1 MATEKEPVQ
10 LVHIG
15 MQPLEL
21 DHIGIAREPDIE
33 PERRRRPYGPRP
45 PTRDRAT
52 HGAAVRRDLVSATST
67 VETKRQE
74 LGIDPERLLVVEFRS
89 WDESCRDIFEDRF
102 GAHVVDERLVEDSEG
117 HTLSHVKV
125 QFPSRQA
132 IANLEE
138 EIAEYRRGSSQAG
151 HLPPGLRTRFLD
163 AMEKARPVARAD
175 RIGQR
180 LGQEGMPQE
189 EAFYLDVDQ
198 WHPGTSDR
206 AREAQEQL
214 RQLCNAN
221 HGHVTESLRTNS
233 LILARVQANR
243 ALAEKLLDLDTVA
256 QVNLPPVLPAVYE
269 SLLEP
274 HGPLPDT
281 KEPTGTEPVVT
292 VIDSGVLSGHPL
304 LRGWIL
310 DEHDFDSGEGTP
322 VDRQGH
328 GTSVAGLAVYGSVAR
343 CLELGTWTPEV
354 LIASAKV
361 LRRDPISG
369 RAMFPDDHRPEAL
382 VERAIR
388 HYHDTRDCR
397 VFNLSLGNDSEVY
410 AGGRQ
415 FAWAELLDQL
425 ARELNIVIVVA
436 AGNHTAIPTT
446 GNTRDGFQRAV
457 RDGLLGAPARLCNPA
472 TAAIAVTVGS
482 LARSEAAS
490 IKDALAGS
498 PSEAP
503 SPFSRTGPGYAS
515 KPTNRAV
522 KPELVAYG
530 GNLALMSF
538 AGNPPRWSEA
548 DPHLGEPT
556 TRLPI
561 DGDRLLTAASGTSF
575 AAPQV
580 SHAAAWALDAASEAL
595 DAAAEANAA
604 RALLG
609 ACAKLPSCG
618 ADWLLDPEEKET
630 WEKLQLT
637 GFGMVDAERVRTS
650 LSNDVLLVASS
661 EVEEDH
667 WHTYTVP
674 LPAAFR
680 SGVGSRGIVLSLA
693 FDPPVRSSRRAYLA
707 RTMWV
712 EATKGLTVGE
722 LEAYRTKHQGSGDAP
737 SLPTANCLS
746 CRPPRTELQW
756 STLQVCRKTWKQALR
771 IDEREL
777 RLVVGCQRRFPH
789 GEGSH
794 QKYSLAVRL
803 WHSDDRV
810 DLYNEVRI
818 RVRRRERAILRRAQT
833 EA

>member
-1 MATEKEPVQ
+1 MATGKEPVQ

-15 MQPLEL
+15 MEPLEL

-33 PERRRRPYGPRP
+33 PERRRRPYAPP
-45 PTRDRAT
+45 SPTRDRAS
-52 HGAAVRRDLVSATST
+52 HGAAVRKDLVSATST
-67 VETKRQE
+67 VGAKRQE
-74 LGIDPERLLVVEFRS
+74 LGVDPERLLVVEFRS
-89 WDESCRDIFEDRF
+89 WDANSRDIFEDRF
-102 GAHVVDERLVEDSEG
+102 GAQVVDERLVEDSEG

-132 IANLEE
+132 ITNLEE
-138 EIAEYRRGSSQAG
+138 EIAEYRSGSGQKG
-151 HLPPGLRTRFLD
+151 HLPPGIRQRFLD
-163 AMEKARPVARAD
+163 AMETARPVARTD

-180 LGQEGMPQE
+180 LGQEGMPE
-189 EAFYLDVDQ
+189 EEPFYIDVDQ

-214 RQLCNAN
+214 RRLCNAN
-221 HGHVTESLRTNS
+221 HGHVAETLRTNS
-233 LILARVQANR
+233 LILARVRADR

-269 SLLEP
+269 SLLAP
-274 HGPLPDT
+274 PAPLPDIR
-281 KEPTGTEPVVT
+281 EPTGTEPVVT
-292 VIDSGVLSGHPL
+292 VVDSGVLSGHPL

-310 DEHDFDSGEGTP
+310 DETDFDSGEGTP
-322 VDRQGH
+322 IDRQGH

-343 CLELGTWTPEV
+343 CLELATWTPEV

-361 LRRDPISG
+361 LRRDPTSG
-369 RAMFPDDHRPEAL
+369 LAMFPDDRRPEAL

-388 HYHDTRDCR
+388 HYHDTRGCR

-436 AGNHTAIPTT
+436 AGNHNAMPTT
-446 GNTRDGFQRAV
+446 GRTRDGFQKAV
-457 RDGLLGAPARLCNPA
+457 RDGLLDASARLCNPA

-482 LARSEAAS
+482 LARSGAAS
-490 IKDALAGS
+490 IKDTLAGS

-522 KPELVAYG
+522 KPEFVAYG
-530 GNLALMSF
+530 GNVGLMSF
-538 AGNPPRWSEA
+538 AGSPPRWAQS
-548 DPHLGEPT
+548 DPQLGEPT

-561 DGDRLLTAASGTSF
+561 DGDRLLTAASGTSL

-580 SHAAAWALDAASEAL
+580 SHAAAWALDAASNAL
-595 DAAAEANAA
+595 DAPAEANAA

-618 ADWLLDPEEKET
+618 ADWLLDPQQKET

-650 LSNDVLLVASS
+650 LSHDVLLVASS
-661 EVEEDH
+661 ELEEDH

-674 LPAAFR
+674 LPGAFR
-680 SGVGSRGIVLSLA
+680 SGVGSRGIVVSLA

-712 EATKGLTVGE
+712 EATKGLTLEE
-722 LEAYRTKHQGSGDAP
+722 LEAYRAKHEGSGDAP
-737 SLPTANCLS
+737 RLPAANRLS

-756 STLQVCRKTWKQALR
+756 STLQVCRKTWKRAPLIGEQ
-771 IDEREL
+771 EL
-777 RLVVGCQRRFPH
+777 RLVVACQRRFPH
-789 GEGSH
+789 GEGSR
-794 QKYSLAVRL
+794 QKYCLAVRL
-803 WHSDDRV
+803 WHSDERV
-810 DLYNEVRI
+810 DLYNEVRT
-818 RVRRRERAILRRAQT
+818 RVRRRERVIVRRGQAET
-833 EA
+833 

>member
-15 MQPLEL
+15 MEPLEL

-33 PERRRRPYGPRP
+33 PERRRRPYGPRS

-52 HGAAVRRDLVSATST
+52 HGATVRRDLVSATST

-117 HTLSHVKV
+117 RTLSHVKV

-138 EIAEYRRGSSQAG
+138 EIAEYRRGSSQDK
-151 HLPPGLRTRFLD
+151 HLPPGLRNRFLD
-163 AMEKARPVARAD
+163 AMEKARPVARTD

-214 RQLCNAN
+214 RQLCNSN
-221 HGHVTESLRTNS
+221 HGHVTETLRTNS
-233 LILARVQANR
+233 LILARIQANR

-310 DEHDFDSGEGTP
+310 DEYDFDSGEETP

-369 RAMFPDDHRPEAL
+369 CTMFPDDHRPEAL

-388 HYHDTRDCR
+388 HYHDTHECR
-397 VFNLSLGNDSEVY
+397 VFNLSLGNGSEVY

-457 RDGLLGAPARLCNPA
+457 RDGLLDASARLCNPA

-482 LARSEAAS
+482 LARSEAPS

-498 PSEAP
+498 PSGAP

-522 KPELVAYG
+522 KPEFVAYG

-538 AGNPPRWSEA
+538 AGNPPRWSKA

-561 DGDRLLTAASGTSF
+561 DGDRLLTAASGTSV

-609 ACAKLPSCG
+609 ACAKPPSCG
-618 ADWLLDPEEKET
+618 ADWLLDPEQKET

-661 EVEEDH
+661 EVQEDH

-674 LPAAFR
+674 LPDAFR
-680 SGVGSRGIVLSLA
+680 SGTGSRGIVLSLA

-707 RTMWV
+707 RTMWI
-712 EATKGLTVGE
+712 EATKGLTLAK
-722 LEAYRTKHQGSGDAP
+722 LEAYRAKHEGSGEP
-737 SLPTANCLS
+737 LRLPAANRLS
-746 CRPPRTELQW
+746 CRPPRTDLQW
-756 STLQVCRKTWKQALR
+756 STLQVCRKTWKRAPSLR
-771 IDEREL
+771 ERDIS
-777 RLVVGCQRRFPH
+777 LVVGCQRRFPH

-810 DLYNEVRI
+810 DLYNEVRT
-818 RVRRRERAILRRAQT
+818 RVRRRERARVRRD
-833 EA
+833 